1 MLPAI
6 NVVWLKRDLR
16 LQDHAPLAAAAA
28 SGLPVLLLYVLEPAV
43 YRAPDSD
50 VRHWRFARQGI
61 DDINRQLQRGSV
73 QVLHGEMPALLNWVS
88 RFYRIIHIYS
98 HQETGNAITYAR
110 DRQVLRWC
118 RQHGV
123 AWLEHSDRGI
133 IRGLRQRGDWQQQW
147 FAYMQAPQVQAD
159 PGALQLVELPEG
171 EPKDLSPFLEYFPG
185 IEKRSGSMQ
194 PGGTTAGMSYLHTF
208 LHRRCAD
215 YQRHIS
221 KPAEAR
227 FSCSRLSPYLAF
239 GNLSLRQVYQAARAQ
254 MAAEPGL
261 ARPLQAFESRLWWHS
276 HFVQKLET
284 RPSMEFEDVNSGFGQ
299 MHRPPRPEWVA
310 AWQKGQTGIPLV
322 DACMRCLAATGYL
335 NFRMRAMLMSFLT
348 HHLWQPWQAGAHFLA
363 RQFLDYEPGIH
374 YAQCQMQAGV
384 TGINTIR
391 IYNPV
396 KQGMEHDPS
405 GQFIRQWVPELAA
418 LPAPLIHQPWTLNL
432 FEQNQY
438 SFRPGESYPRPIVD
452 LAVSG
457 RQARQQL
464 WAAKQSPAV
473 RRQNQLILGALTGRL
488 QEEDGAA

>member
-73 QVLHGEMPALLNWVS
+73 PVLHGEMPALLNWVS
-88 RFYRIIHIYS
+88 QYYRIIHIYS

-123 AWLEHSDRGI
+123 AWLVHSDRGI

-147 FAYMQAPQVQAD
+147 FSYMQAPQVQVD
-159 PGALQLVELPEG
+159 PAALQLVALPTG
-171 EPKDLSPFLEYFPG
+171 EAHNLSPFLEYFPG
-185 IEKRSGSMQ
+185 IEEKSGSMQ
-194 PGGTTAGMSYLHTF
+194 PGGTAAGMAYLQSF
-208 LHRRCAD
+208 LQRRCVD

-239 GNLSLRQVYQAARAQ
+239 GNLSMRQVYQAARAH

-284 RPSMEFEDVNSGFGQ
+284 RPSMEFEDVNSGFALL
-299 MHRPPRPEWVA
+299 HRPPRPEWVEQ
-310 AWQKGQTGIPLV
+310 WT
-322 DACMRCLAATGYL
+322 
-335 NFRMRAMLMSFLT
+335 S
-348 HHLWQPWQAGAHFLA
+348 WLA
-363 RQFLDYEPGIH
+363 RGASSWRP
-374 YAQCQMQAGV
+374 CTV
-384 TGINTIR
+384 T
-391 IYNPV
+391 
-396 KQGMEHDPS
+396 QGSPRS
-405 GQFIRQWVPELAA
+405 SRS
-418 LPAPLIHQPWTLNL
+418 APT
-432 FEQNQY
+432 
-438 SFRPGESYPRPIVD
+438 R
-452 LAVSG
+452 
-457 RQARQQL
+457 
-464 WAAKQSPAV
+464 
-473 RRQNQLILGALTGRL
+473 
-488 QEEDGAA
+488 